1 MGKRTLLALLV
12 CLFGA
17 ACRAMPDSLLMRSIS
32 GVDGLMRA
40 GMYDSVAVRVNE
52 LLPFAKENGN
62 VLAEAML
69 HGMAGMCL
77 AQVDDREEAMKAFM
91 RSTAIAERNNILLKA
106 IADKTGTLITLFS
119 TIYGV
124 MSFFSKE
131 QGNTVESLH
140 YARNALRWLSYS
152 NDGRLRASV
161 MLYVMPALA
170 VNKEWLPAY
179 DFLKQSFADALA
191 HRLYDFALDLARY
204 LLLCEDEAF
213 GRGPE
218 AYDWMEKA
226 DSVLPLAQ
234 TEEAKK
240 IYMESRDI
248 ILAKYSTGD
257 AAGPLPQQSLPVSE
271 ISSDGMHTALPES
284 SGQYSSASATKGTYG
299 DADTTQGD
307 ADPASSSAPS
317 MLRTVLLSVIL
328 FFPLLAILALTQWRR
343 LLTYKKNERMLTE
356 KYMEGQE
363 DERNRLAR
371 ELHDGVSN
379 QLLALEMKF
388 STDGLTHQTMQLLNE
403 SREQVRRVSHELIQP
418 EFTHSSLDKV
428 IASYAAEMC
437 GVRHCEVSCMVTPPD
452 SDWSAVPE
460 TTALSIYRIVQEVV
474 SNVLKHAAASVISIG
489 LHRDEAQNI
498 MIIISDNGEAWQ
510 RAGVG
515 NTTEGIGL
523 TTIRQRAEVIGGT
536 PEFYRHQY
544 GNVFKLVVRVS

>member
-1 MGKRTLLALLV
+1 
-12 CLFGA
+12 
-17 ACRAMPDSLLMRSIS
+17 MPDSLLMRSIS
-32 GVDGLMRA
+32 GVERLMRV
-40 GMYDSVAVRVNE
+40 GRYDSVAVRVNE
-52 LLPFAKENGN
+52 LLPFARENGN
-62 VLAEAML
+62 VLAEATL

-170 VNKEWLPAY
+170 ANKEWIPAY
-179 DFLKQSFADALA
+179 GLLKQSFADALA
-191 HRLYDFALDLARY
+191 HRLYDFALDLAHY

-213 GRGPE
+213 GKGPE

-271 ISSDGMHTALPES
+271 TSSDGMLTAHKAAAQSLSRPLQKKEEP
-284 SGQYSSASATKGTYG
+284 KVG
-299 DADTTQGD
+299 DQRGSQQRGGRTVPPSFGGD
-307 ADPASSSAPS
+307 GGGSS
-317 MLRTVLLSVIL
+317 MLRTVLMSVIL
-328 FFPLLAILALTQWRR
+328 FFPLLAILTLTLWRR

-379 QLLALEMKF
+379 QLLAVEMKL

-403 SREQVRRVSHELIQP
+403 SREQVRRVSHELMQP

-437 GVRHCEVSCMVTPPD
+437 GVCHCEVSCMVTPPD
-452 SDWSAVPE
+452 SDWSDVPE
-460 TTALSIYRIVQEVV
+460 TMALSIYRIVQEVV
-474 SNVLKHAAASVISIG
+474 SNVLKHAGASVISIG

-510 RAGVG
+510 RAGAG

-523 TTIRQRAEVIGGT
+523 VTIRQRAEVIGGT